1 MFNVFRWL
9 RREKRP
15 SVQTHFMM
23 SEDYQDLPGS
33 QGPSVDDVRFEA
45 TAFEKAVKGY
55 IERHTGEWPKNVELG
70 KLIRNELPKYPIHP
84 ELPGLWS
91 KFLEEAKDLKA
102 WRNQIVHSDTSGLPE
117 LPDLYERFRRANA
130 LLRPFGFVGSTAR
143 DKFSAM
149 EWKGDHLHFKIEDAW
164 YALNGPDIN
173 NLLSELDPSSRG
185 KVHFKKGKLVSSKM
199 LDYGYERYTY
209 YIEECEPFELAE
221 EESMALQD
229 LLICFLNDPAMK
241 YP

>member
-1 MFNVFRWL
+1 MFSLFRWL

-33 QGPSVDDVRFEA
+33 HGPSVDDLRFEA
-45 TAFEKAVKGY
+45 IAFEKAVKAY
-55 IERHTGEWPKNVELG
+55 IERHTGEWPKDVELG
-70 KLIRNELPKYPIHP
+70 KLIRNELPKYPMHP
-84 ELPGLWS
+84 ELPGIWPE
-91 KFLEEAKDLKA
+91 FLKEARDLKA
-102 WRNQIVHSDTSGLPE
+102 LRNQIVHSDTSGLPK

-130 LLRPFGFVGSTAR
+130 LLRPFGVVGSTSR

-149 EWKGDHLHFKIEDAW
+149 EWKGDHLHFKINEVS
-164 YALNGPDIN
+164 YTLKGQDIN
-173 NLLSELDPSSRG
+173 NLLSELHPSSRG

-229 LLICFLNDPAMK
+229 LLICFLNNPAMK